1 MEIGPQYLMPFNKN
15 IIKEKEL
22 SIQIHI
28 DGISFCTYS
37 SQLFIDHGSSPIKID
52 RNFKKILED
61 NSLLDFERVNCIYF
75 NQPATFVPSSLYES
89 SRKENYVKQ
98 NVSLDPKL
106 KINEYNTLNKEI
118 QILHQVHSKEKE
130 LLMNL
135 YKNIKFTHFT
145 KVIYDYLSKL
155 VNSDSGIV
163 MYLHLQDSF
172 FDVMVFDGQ
181 KLLFYNSYHYKHE
194 EDFLYYT
201 LAIAEELSLNPE
213 EFSIIFLGK
222 FNRYKAY
229 YKALE
234 NYQEKL
240 KYIDDGSGIT
250 FDQKEHPAPFFIN
263 IFD

>member
-1 MEIGPQYLMPFNKN
+1 MPFNKN

-22 SIQIHI
+22 SIQVHI
-28 DGISFCTYS
+28 DGLFFCTHS
-37 SQLFIDHGSSPIKID
+37 SQLFIDNDSSPIKTD
-52 RNFKKILED
+52 STFKKILED

-75 NQPATFVPSSLYES
+75 NQPATFVPTTLYDS

-98 NVSLDPKL
+98 NISLDAKL
-106 KINEYNTLNKEI
+106 KITGDDTLDKEI
-118 QILHQVHSKEKE
+118 KILHQVHSREKE
-130 LLMNL
+130 LLMQL

-145 KVIYDYLSKL
+145 KIIYDYLSKL
-155 VNSDSGIV
+155 VKSDSGIV
-163 MYLHLQDSF
+163 MYLHLQDKF

-181 KLLFYNSYHYKHE
+181 KLLFYNSYNYKYE
-194 EDFLYYT
+194 EDFLYYS
-201 LAIAEELSLNPE
+201 LAVAEELSLNPE

-222 FNRYKAY
+222 FNRYNAY

-250 FDQKEHPAPFFIN
+250 FDQKQHPAPFFIN

>member
-1 MEIGPQYLMPFNKN
+1 MPFNKN

-22 SIQIHI
+22 SLQVHV
-28 DGISFCTYS
+28 DGLFFCTHS
-37 SQLFIDHGSSPIKID
+37 SQFFIDHGSSPIKID
-52 RNFKKILED
+52 STFKKILED

-75 NQPATFVPSSLYES
+75 NHPATFVPTSLYDS
-89 SRKENYVKQ
+89 SKKENYVKQ
-98 NVSLDPKL
+98 NVSLDVKL
-106 KINEYNTLNKEI
+106 KITGDNTLNKEI
-118 QILHQVHSKEKE
+118 QILHQVNSKEKE
-130 LLMNL
+130 LLMQL

-145 KVIYDYLSKL
+145 KIIYDYLSKL

-163 MYLHLQDSF
+163 MYLHLQDNF

-181 KLLFYNSYHYKHE
+181 KFLFYNSYHYKYE
-194 EDFLYYT
+194 EDFLYYS
-201 LAIAEELSLNPE
+201 LAVTQELSLNPE

-222 FNRYKAY
+222 FNRYNAY

-250 FDQKEHPAPFFIN
+250 FDQKQHPAPFFIN